1 MAIRAGIIGSGA
13 RSAAH
18 THAYK
23 EFDNVDIIAFCDVI
37 SERAESRAKEFGAK
51 TIYTDYREL
60 IKSKSVDVISICSP
74 NETHAEIAIM
84 AAEAGIHVLCEKP
97 MAQSLKECD
106 DMITSADKSGVKL
119 AVNFQSRFFPR
130 THWIKELIETGQMGD
145 VVIAKGYGWTIHVWD
160 LVRFVMDDPAHV
172 SAEWGGAQLVHRDPL
187 LATVRFAN
195 GHIGFMQASSRFSE
209 PGLSEKQN
217 CLSFVGRKLTASFGL
232 WSNELVLSSADEEY
246 IKKMEE
252 AKAERFSN
260 QQLLAP
266 SVPDIADFLNSII
279 HDKKPTIP
287 GEEGRKSVEFVV
299 ATYKSALTGES
310 VNLPIEVSDSMY
322 ASTERPVSA

>member
-1 MAIRAGIIGSGA
+1 MVIRAGIIGSGA
-13 RSAAH
+13 RSSAH
-18 THAYK
+18 AHAYK
-23 EFDNVDIIAFCDVI
+23 EFGNVDIVAFCDVI
-37 SERAESRAKEFGAK
+37 SERAESRAKEFGARAV
-51 TIYTDYREL
+51 YSDYREL
-60 IKSKSVDVISICSP
+60 IENKSVDVISICSP

-106 DMITSADKSGVKL
+106 DMVASAKKSGIKL

-130 THWIKELIETGQMGD
+130 TSWVKELINTGQMGD

-160 LVRFVMDDPAHV
+160 LVRFVMGDPAHV

-187 LATVRFAN
+187 LATVQFTN

-232 WSNELVLSSADEEY
+232 WANELVLSSADEEY
-246 IKKMEE
+246 AKKMEE

-266 SVPDIADFLNSII
+266 SVPDIADFLNAII
-279 HDKKPTIP
+279 YDKKPTIP

-299 ATYKSALTGES
+299 ATYKAALTGES
-310 VNLPIEVSDSMY
+310 VNFPIEVSDGMY
-322 ASTERPVSA
+322 TSTERPVSA

>member
-1 MAIRAGIIGSGA
+1 
-13 RSAAH
+13 
-18 THAYK
+18 
-23 EFDNVDIIAFCDVI
+23 
-37 SERAESRAKEFGAK
+37 
-51 TIYTDYREL
+51 
-60 IKSKSVDVISICSP
+60 
-74 NETHAEIAIM
+74 
-84 AAEAGIHVLCEKP
+84 
-97 MAQSLKECD
+97 
-106 DMITSADKSGVKL
+106 
-119 AVNFQSRFFPR
+119 
-130 THWIKELIETGQMGD
+130 
-145 VVIAKGYGWTIHVWD
+145 
-160 LVRFVMDDPAHV
+160 
-172 SAEWGGAQLVHRDPL
+172 
-187 LATVRFAN
+187 
-195 GHIGFMQASSRFSE
+195 MQASSRFSE

>member
-1 MAIRAGIIGSGA
+1 
-13 RSAAH
+13 
-18 THAYK
+18 
-23 EFDNVDIIAFCDVI
+23 
-37 SERAESRAKEFGAK
+37 
-51 TIYTDYREL
+51 
-60 IKSKSVDVISICSP
+60 
-74 NETHAEIAIM
+74 M
-84 AAEAGIHVLCEKP
+84 AAESGIHVLCEKP

-106 DMITSADKSGVKL
+106 YMIESAKKSGVKL

-130 THWIKELIETGQMGD
+130 THWIKELIETGQMGE

-160 LVRFVMDDPAHV
+160 LVRFVMGNPAYV

-187 LATVRFAN
+187 LATMRFTS
-195 GHIGFMQASSRFSE
+195 GHIGFMQASSRFNE

-217 CLSFVGRKLTASFGL
+217 CLSFVGSKLTAGFGL

-252 AKAERFSN
+252 VKTKRFSD

-266 SVPDIADFLNSII
+266 SVPDIADFLNAVIY
-279 HDKKPTIP
+279 DRKPTIP

-299 ATYKSALTGES
+299 ATYESALIGKP
-310 VNLPIEVSDSMY
+310 VRLPIEVSDRMY